1 MNLGELALDDHN
13 RSELYVIISLP
24 AFGLIVTAEPYFAI
38 TEPSDV
44 VVLDNYITSSSK
56 GRAVQTAKYQPLP
69 QGHYIANVRP
79 AVIKRTGLATFNPLE
94 LNQAQNAVRIARL
107 AGAEEYAR
115 ESLAKAECLL
125 RQAEKLQSLDPD
137 DFDTKSVSATARAAV
152 EAAEEARWTAVMNQA
167 GQSVARVRVRAVSE

>member
-24 AFGLIVTAEPYFAI
+24 AFGLIVTAEPYFAV

-44 VVLDNYITSSSK
+44 VVLDNYLTSSSK
-56 GRAVQTAKYQPLP
+56 DRAVHTAKYHP

-79 AVIKRTGLATFNPLE
+79 EVIKRTGLATFNPLE